1 MRAVCAGEQCA
12 AGAGTQ
18 PPPPRLPFAV
28 CLDELQQMK
37 ASLKQSLPELVATL
51 TKQAEARASKG
62 ASGAGGFG
70 GGLGL
75 QGLSFKSPVK
85 ERSGLTVREVRRQL
99 HPRHPA
105 PHGAAA
111 SALTP
116 CCSS

>member
-1 MRAVCAGEQCA
+1 
-12 AGAGTQ
+12 
-18 PPPPRLPFAV
+18 
-28 CLDELQQMK
+28 MK
-37 ASLKQSLPELVATL
+37 ASLKQSLPELVTTL

-75 QGLSFKSPVK
+75 QGLSFKSK
-85 ERSGLTVREVRRQL
+85 ERSGLTVREVWRQL

-111 SALTP
+111 SALPP